1 MKRLII
7 AALLTV
13 AFSTACFTRE
23 LVASGKT
30 NTALGDYKIE
40 TADEQFVINGE
51 KFRTFV
57 ISYQNSPMEV
67 KVVVKPGKNCKNYIV
82 LSDKLSVQYV
92 CNENFFGVE
101 KIDKTLENDGLKT
114 VDACLNRSEYFHQK
128 VITPGKKGEI
138 ENAQMIAS
146 YFPLLINST
155 EIQEGAF

>member
-67 KVVVKPGKNCKNYIV
+67 KVVVKPGKNC
-82 LSDKLSVQYV
+82 
-92 CNENFFGVE
+92 
-101 KIDKTLENDGLKT
+101 
-114 VDACLNRSEYFHQK
+114 
-128 VITPGKKGEI
+128 
-138 ENAQMIAS
+138 
-146 YFPLLINST
+146 
-155 EIQEGAF
+155 